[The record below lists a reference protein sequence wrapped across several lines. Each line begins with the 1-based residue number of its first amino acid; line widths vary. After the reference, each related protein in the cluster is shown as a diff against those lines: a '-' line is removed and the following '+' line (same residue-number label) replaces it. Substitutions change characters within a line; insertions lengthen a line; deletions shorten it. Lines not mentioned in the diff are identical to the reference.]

1 MTAEK
6 ITAVELARLLAQAQ
20 RECDYA
26 WQQVL
31 ERDEK
36 IERMEAI
43 RVRAE
48 LASPTL
54 AEVDKIIEDMG
65 ATFYRHGIHVKT
77 FTAEKLLLLC
87 RIYPDCVLWAGE
99 FAEAVAPQ
107 GFILATERDAKL
119 WMKELGIKEELC

>member
-6 ITAVELARLLAQAQ
+6 TTAVELARLLAQAQ
-20 RECDYA
+20 RECDHA

-36 IERMEAI
+36 IERMETI
-43 RVRAE
+43 RIRAE
-48 LASPTL
+48 LANPTL
-54 AEVDKIIEDMG
+54 AEVDKILEDMG
-65 ATFYRHGIHVKT
+65 VTFHRYGIHVKT
-77 FTAEKLLLLC
+77 FTGEKLLLLSK
-87 RIYPDCVLWAGE
+87 IYPDCVLWGGE
-99 FAEAVAPQ
+99 FAEAVAQQ